1 MDCDTAGE
9 KLSSAIYI
17 ISIIQG
23 IADAGRAHE
32 QSSRSLSAISLH
44 LMDIYYQVPGIYHK
58 AWRARPISI
67 HGIQTVLLL
76 LPIIVLVLPC
86 YLTLVRTSSDAL
98 STAGSCSML
107 KRTKQL
113 YTRPH
118 NWAIGVSRSRGVV
131 RKDGT
136 VRAVAT
142 TTVLYIR
149 SRFNRGR

>member
-67 HGIQTVLLL
+67 HGTQNCFTTPTNNSNSIALLFN
-76 LPIIVLVLPC
+76 
-86 YLTLVRTSSDAL
+86 
-98 STAGSCSML
+98 
-107 KRTKQL
+107 
-113 YTRPH
+113 TRSH
-118 NWAIGVSRSRGVV
+118 
-131 RKDGT
+131 K
-136 VRAVAT
+136 
-142 TTVLYIR
+142 
-149 SRFNRGR
+149 